1 MESLGNDDVSSPNA
15 RKYLV
20 GNDDVKAENAR
31 RRYGYCEVTM
41 TQCVFQRARALGLLY
56 VLLVFSEK
64 AFETEFFICL
74 FSSLPEIEKDS
85 VGFWSI
91 TK

>member
-1 MESLGNDDVSSPNA
+1 MKSLGNDDVSSPNA

-41 TQCVFQRARALGLLY
+41 TGGN
-56 VLLVFSEK
+56 SK
-64 AFETEFFICL
+64 
-74 FSSLPEIEKDS
+74 
-85 VGFWSI
+85 
-91 TK
+91 